1 MTDVIRYVNYFNHKE
16 HPSKKKSLV
25 IQTVEMHTGGEAL
38 RVVVDG
44 YPFIQGKTILDKRRY
59 VKEKC
64 DYIRKMLILEPR
76 GSDAMYGAII
86 IEKDIPEA
94 DMAVL
99 FMHGEGILSNL

>member
-1 MTDVIRYVNYFNHKE
+1 MVK
-16 HPSKKKSLV
+16 
-25 IQTVEMHTGGEAL
+25 TVEMHTGGEPV
-38 RVVVDG
+38 RIVVDG
-44 YPFIQGKTILDKRRY
+44 YPSLQGKTILDKRRY

-64 DYIRKMLILEPR
+64 DYIRKMLMFEPR

-99 FMHGEGILSNL
+99 FMHGEGI